1 MQCLLCN
8 QKLTN
13 KENLKDHYVKSHKV
27 NENNVFF
34 KKLID
39 QKKNNVMYKRNCN
52 YCNEFVFA
60 NKTKHDFL
68 KHYMIGAGGG
78 GGGGNDDDDDDDDDA
93 VRPLNVTY
101 LGVIKKFEITFKEH
115 SSYYDFFDS
124 VALVDGFLAEIK
136 NYIFRYNNDVLIRA
150 GFCIENIIAL
160 WASKQLTVS
169 DLFKV
174 SNLNIDLFK
183 VSNLNTNTVALCL
196 GQLTHILGFLCTT
209 MHISQ
214 WSLILYLVIHCL
226 TMLVILY
233 QVYVLYRMR
242 ILHLFT
248 STSLGCMGLQ
258 TAITVLEQLTFLLFW
273 LMLAHLLLV
282 LVMV

>member
-1 MQCLLCN
+1 MQCLFCN

-27 NENNVFF
+27 NENNVFL

-52 YCNEFVFA
+52 YCNEFVFV
-60 NKTKHDFL
+60 NKAKHDFL

-78 GGGGNDDDDDDDDDA
+78 DDDDDDA

-150 GFCIENIIAL
+150 GFSIENIQQAL
-160 WASKQLTVS
+160 SDYSEPLVQTRYWSTEPLLTKSFNDFISFKLRGSILKRVVNNRLSGSAWNFNKFNYLNVKIVDASTA
-169 DLFKV
+169 
-174 SNLNIDLFK
+174 LNK
-183 VSNLNTNTVALCL
+183 
-196 GQLTHILGFLCTT
+196 
-209 MHISQ
+209 
-214 WSLILYLVIHCL
+214 
-226 TMLVILY
+226 
-233 QVYVLYRMR
+233 
-242 ILHLFT
+242 
-248 STSLGCMGLQ
+248 
-258 TAITVLEQLTFLLFW
+258 
-273 LMLAHLLLV
+273 
-282 LVMV
+282 

>member
-1 MQCLLCN
+1 MQCLFCN

-52 YCNEFVFA
+52 YCNEFVFV
-60 NKTKHDFL
+60 NKAKHDFL

-78 GGGGNDDDDDDDDDA
+78 DDDDDDA

-150 GFCIENIIAL
+150 GFSIENIQQAL
-160 WASKQLTVS
+160 SDYSEPLVQTRYWSTEPLLTKSFNDFISFKLRESILKRVVNNRLSGSAWNFNKFNYLNVKIVDAST
-169 DLFKV
+169 
-174 SNLNIDLFK
+174 
-183 VSNLNTNTVALCL
+183 ALK
-196 GQLTHILGFLCTT
+196 
-209 MHISQ
+209 
-214 WSLILYLVIHCL
+214 
-226 TMLVILY
+226 
-233 QVYVLYRMR
+233 R
-242 ILHLFT
+242 
-248 STSLGCMGLQ
+248 
-258 TAITVLEQLTFLLFW
+258 
-273 LMLAHLLLV
+273 
-282 LVMV
+282 